1 MSTDGNREPSLGGTA
16 AVDGNTVNRSSAVD
30 GKNPTVAGS
39 TILAITACP
48 TGIAHTYMAAEKL
61 EAAAKEADATIKVET
76 HGSIGVDNA
85 FSHADIAAA
94 DAVIIA
100 ADIAIDKERFV
111 NKRLVTTGV
120 DAAISH
126 PDDLLRR
133 ALIAPRWGQSHSKG
147 NQGSD
152 GDHGAGTGGGVS
164 GSSLSPDATDGAAMN
179 GSATGSMS
187 GESLNPATVIYR
199 ALMAG
204 VSRMIP
210 FVVTGGLLIAV
221 ALSLGGHP
229 TSEGMQIPKDSFWYD
244 INQLGTLAFSLM
256 VPVLSAYIAEGIAD
270 RSALAPGFITGMVAV
285 TGSLYGSEAGTG
297 FIGGIVTGILSG
309 YVALAIRKIPVNKY
323 VAPIWPIIVIP
334 IVTTLIVGLLVIYV
348 IGAPIASLF
357 DALTHWLASMNGT
370 SSVVLG
376 AVLGAMIA
384 FDMGGP
390 FNKTAFLFGGGL
402 IAAGNAA
409 PMGMN
414 AAAIAV
420 PPLAMGVT
428 TFIRRQW
435 FTKPEKDA
443 GIAALI
449 MGCFGITEG
458 AIPFA
463 AARPFQ
469 VIPAN
474 VIGGAVAGALAGLWG
489 VKDNVMHGGPIVAVL
504 GAIDGVVWFFI
515 AVLAGI
521 TTTIAVMIGL
531 TQISM
536 SRSKN
541 SSTTASGASDDSAVA
556 DSSTDSSNPRN
567 TGAVTSAEPDGVV
580 SGTKSA
586 EESDAPHLIDE
597 TLVVLDDDAP
607 SGNREDVIHGLVDHA
622 VSAGR
627 ITDGEA
633 VIQAALAREEQST
646 TAVGNEVAIPHA
658 RVAGVETPTVLFAR
672 IPGNGVDWQSPDNK
686 TVRFVFLIAVP
697 EGANKKHMKILAQL
711 ARALMRSNFRTRLR
725 DATTRGEIV
734 DAVREA
740 VGNL

>member
-30 GKNPTVAGS
+30 GENPTVAGS
-39 TILAITACP
+39 TVLAITACP

-61 EAAAKEADATIKVET
+61 EAATKEAGATVKVET

-85 FSHADIAAA
+85 FSHEDIASA

-133 ALIAPRWGQSHSKG
+133 ALIAPRWGQSHGKG
-147 NQGSD
+147 NQEVD
-152 GDHGAGTGGGVS
+152 GGHGAGAGGGAS
-164 GSSLSPDATDGAAMN
+164 GGLSPDTDGASMG
-179 GSATGSMS
+179 GSASGSMS
-187 GESLNPATVIYR
+187 GESLNPAKVIYR

-221 ALSLGGHP
+221 ALSVGGHP
-229 TSEGMQIPKDSFWYD
+229 TPEGMQIPKDSFWYD

-309 YVALAIRKIPVNKY
+309 YVALAIRKIPINKY

-420 PPLAMGVT
+420 PPLAMGVI

-521 TTTIAVMIGL
+521 ATTVAVMMGL
-531 TQISM
+531 TRISM

-541 SSTTASGASDDSAVA
+541 SPRTTPRSSAAGAGA
-556 DSSTDSSNPRN
+556 DASTDASNPQN
-567 TGAVTSAEPDGVV
+567 TGAVTSAEPAGAV
-580 SGTKSA
+580 SDTKRA
-586 EESDAPHLIDE
+586 GEPDAPHLIDE
-597 TLVVLDDDAP
+597 TLVVLDDNAP
-607 SGNREDVIHGLVDHA
+607 SGDRENVILGTAKTSFA
-622 VSAGR
+622 V
-627 ITDGEA
+627 
-633 VIQAALAREEQST
+633 
-646 TAVGNEVAIPHA
+646 
-658 RVAGVETPTVLFAR
+658 
-672 IPGNGVDWQSPDNK
+672 
-686 TVRFVFLIAVP
+686 
-697 EGANKKHMKILAQL
+697 
-711 ARALMRSNFRTRLR
+711 
-725 DATTRGEIV
+725 
-734 DAVREA
+734 
-740 VGNL
+740 

>member
-16 AVDGNTVNRSSAVD
+16 AIDQSTVNGSSAVD
-30 GKNPTVAGS
+30 GENPSVAGS

-61 EAAAKEADATIKVET
+61 EAAAKEAGTTIKVET

-111 NKRLVTTGV
+111 NKRLVTAGV

-126 PDDLLRR
+126 PEDLLRR
-133 ALIAPRWGQSHSKG
+133 ALVAPRWGQHGKE
-147 NQGSD
+147 NQGGD
-152 GDHGAGTGGGVS
+152 GDHGAGTGGRGGS
-164 GSSLSPDATDGAAMN
+164 GCLSPDADGTSMN
-179 GSATGSMS
+179 GSASGSMS

-420 PPLAMGVT
+420 PPLAMGII

-521 TTTIAVMIGL
+521 ATTVAVMIGL
-531 TQISM
+531 TRISM
-536 SRSKN
+536 SRSEH
-541 SSTTASGASDDSAVA
+541 SPTSTSNASDAGASS
-556 DSSTDSSNPRN
+556 PRN
-567 TGAVTSAEPDGVV
+567 TGAVSTSEPAGVV
-580 SGTKSA
+580 SGAKPA
-586 EESDAPHLIDE
+586 EESETPHLIDE

-607 SGNREDVIHGLVDHA
+607 SGKREDVIRGLVNHA
-622 VSAGR
+622 VTAGR

-658 RVAGVETPTVLFAR
+658 RLAGVATPTVLFAR
-672 IPGNGVDWQSPDNK
+672 IPDDGVEWNSPDDK
-686 TVRFVFLIAVP
+686 SVRFVFLIAVP

-711 ARALMRSNFRTRLR
+711 ARALMRDNFRTHLR

-734 DAVREA
+734 DAVRKA